1 MTDVFVIRNQHGHFW
16 GKGKAWVPGDEPKT
30 VMRARHQDEAL
41 NTLFELSSRDIEL
54 RGEVIGVALT
64 ARGEPDIE
72 PSQIPLPGTDD
83 PESERSVAELASAEA
98 VNSPLSATEGT

>member
-1 MTDVFVIRNQHGHFW
+1 MTEVFVIRNQHGHFW
-16 GKGKAWVPGDEPKT
+16 GKGKVWVSGDEPKA

-54 RGEVIGVALT
+54 RGEVIGVAVT

-72 PSQIPLPGTDD
+72 PSQIPLPGTDL
-83 PESERSVAELASAEA
+83 PETEQPDAELTPPET
-98 VNSPLSATEGT
+98 VNSPLSLTEGT